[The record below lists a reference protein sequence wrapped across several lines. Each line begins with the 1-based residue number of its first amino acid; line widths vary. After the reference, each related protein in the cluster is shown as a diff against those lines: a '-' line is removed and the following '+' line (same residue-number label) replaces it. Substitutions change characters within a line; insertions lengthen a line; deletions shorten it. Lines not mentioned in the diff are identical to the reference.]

1 MDKSLFLDNLDKFK
15 NDKEFLMFI
24 KDKIDKYINNDKLDE
39 LDIFITNQLDNVKSE
54 INYYAKF
61 YEFNYIL
68 DFDELNNILKN
79 KKKINKLI
87 IQKLID
93 FYHDL
98 IDEIRYISPEIY
110 NINLI
115 INDFKSFFLSVLNNK
130 FSILNKTNHTFLL
143 KFYNNM

>member
-15 NDKEFLMFI
+15 NDKEFLIFI
-24 KDKIDKYINNDKLDE
+24 KDKIDKYINNDDLE
-39 LDIFITNQLDNVKSE
+39 IFITNQLDNVKSE

-93 FYHDL
+93 FYHDV

-115 INDFKSFFLSVLNNK
+115 INDFKGFFLSLLNNN
-130 FSILNKTNHTFLL
+130 FIILNKTNHKFLL
-143 KFYNNM
+143 NFYNNI